1 MPRHDPLR
9 NIDFHMRNVLLL
21 SSGSKVALARI
32 VAEST
37 HKRGAILHAVDS
49 SENVP
54 TSHFVDSFQSFD
66 FENEI
71 ESLIPFCQEAK
82 IGLIIP
88 SRHKNLLPLA
98 KSKNAF
104 VQAGITLAISSLE
117 TIELCVDKRQTAVFL
132 ENNRFPA
139 PKTFLSENIDQDQLF
154 QNLPLISKPATG
166 SSSEGIQFL
175 RKIEDLSSGD
185 IAPNTIFQTLASG
198 DEYTIS
204 VYIAKSGKCL
214 CAIPH
219 KRLIINSGESVQ
231 AITERN
237 ETLIQLAYS
246 VAEALPKAWG
256 LLNIQAFYDPE
267 TGNTQVIEINPRVG
281 GGFPLAH
288 QAKGHY
294 IEWLLQEVFENHPL
308 EPFSDW
314 TDNLRMMRY
323 RDAIFDFPK

>member
-1 MPRHDPLR
+1 
-9 NIDFHMRNVLLL
+9 MRNVLLL

-32 VAEST
+32 AAEST
-37 HKRGAILHAVDS
+37 RKRGAILHAIDS

-54 TSHFVDSFQSFD
+54 TSHFVDSFQLFD
-66 FENEI
+66 FDNSF
-71 ESLIPFCQEAK
+71 ESLIPLCQKAE

-88 SRHKNLLPLA
+88 TRHRDLLPLA

-104 VQAGITLAISSLE
+104 SQAGITLAMSSLE

-132 ENNRFPA
+132 ENNQFPT
-139 PKTFLSENIDQDQLF
+139 PKTFASENVDHDQLSP
-154 QNLPLISKPATG
+154 NLPLISKPATG
-166 SSSEGIQFL
+166 SSSEGIDFYH
-175 RKIEDLSSGD
+175 RIEDIPHDDLPSNTVFQT
-185 IAPNTIFQTLASG
+185 IAPG
-198 DEYTIS
+198 DEYTID

-219 KRLIINSGESVQ
+219 KRLIVNSGESVQ

-237 ETLIQLAYS
+237 ETLIQLAHS
-246 VAEALPKAWG
+246 VSEALPGAWG
-256 LLNIQAFYDPE
+256 LLNIQAFYDSE
-267 TGNTQVIEINPRVG
+267 TGNAQIIEINPRIG

-294 IEWLLQEVFENHPL
+294 IGWLLQEAFEQRPL
-308 EPFSDW
+308 EAFSAW
-314 TDNLRMMRY
+314 TDKLRMMRY